1 MAKTP
6 ADKQR
11 AYITKK
17 KAQDNEKCLQE
28 EWLRKKNRFLS
39 MKKENRRKY
48 EEYLKREWEREGKGK
63 KRKIRYEYSSNC

>member
-17 KAQDNEKCLQE
+17 KAQDNEKYLQE
-28 EWLRKKNRFLS
+28 EWLRKKNRLLS
-39 MKKENRRKY
+39 MKKENRKKY
-48 EEYLKREWEREGKGK
+48 EEYLKRE
-63 KRKIRYEYSSNC
+63 

>member
-48 EEYLKREWEREGKGK
+48 EEYLKRE
-63 KRKIRYEYSSNC
+63 